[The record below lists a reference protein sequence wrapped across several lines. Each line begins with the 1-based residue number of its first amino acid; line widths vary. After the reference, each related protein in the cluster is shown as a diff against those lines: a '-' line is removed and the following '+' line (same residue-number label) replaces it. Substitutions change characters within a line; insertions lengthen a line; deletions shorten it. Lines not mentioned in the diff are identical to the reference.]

1 MVAKLGDDGMSRLDD
16 HMQIVN
22 CPFLVTL
29 RHLLTYLGCAYSH
42 CLQLAQYITT
52 SYFLHIYT
60 KSDDDGMSQL
70 DGQA

>member
-22 CPFLVTL
+22 CPSLVTL

-42 CLQLAQYITT
+42 SLQLAQYNNLILP
-52 SYFLHIYT
+52 SYLY
-60 KSDDDGMSQL
+60 KVGR
-70 DGQA
+70 